1 VTPHTLVFATK
12 LAPPRIGARIVP
24 RRELLE
30 RLRMLQQRRLVL
42 VTGSAGFGKTI
53 LLAQWRQELLK
64 EGHDVAWLSLSPDER
79 LLPAFRSYLLVAAQ
93 ELGLASQGEESLLDE
108 SEAANDAVVRTLI
121 NEARDAS
128 RELYLIIDD
137 FHHVEDARA
146 HQLVQLLLDVGAD
159 NVHLIIAARAT
170 PPLRLSRLRVM
181 EQLGEIECTE
191 LPFDFHESLSFLERN
206 LAKKLSTDEARLIH
220 DVTEGWPATLQ
231 LVTIALNGRSPHSVD
246 VRKLVLQARDLRSY
260 LAENVLT
267 QLSPA
272 LVEFMEPLA
281 LFRRFCAPLANH
293 VTGRTDAVTAIEE
306 IERANL
312 FLFPVDSDDS
322 EPWFRF
328 HPLFS
333 DVLAERLARR
343 GADAI
348 AQIHERAC
356 RWFADKDLLP
366 EVLRH
371 GSLSG
376 RPYSAIELV
385 ERLALEQTRLSHLGP
400 LARWLEQIPAQLQIP
415 HPLLPVLGALA
426 HALTGRTEKAC
437 EILSRVPQ
445 AAIAENPGL
454 AARIELVRAIVKTQ
468 HDDTADLIESVSRI
482 PEELLTERMM
492 RQTRLTALLLGL
504 VARGRFEQ
512 ASQVFATHP
521 VAHHE
526 RSDEM
531 MLIAETVLLVAHWYS
546 GDCVA
551 TIRFG
556 DELLA
561 RAEAAHGRR
570 SISASVCAALLAAAR
585 YETNCI
591 DDARELLANRMD
603 MLRRS
608 TPETAIQATLC
619 EARLDALQGE
629 RSHAMDFLKSQH
641 AHFAAAGFSRA
652 TAAVLGLRVELDLQ
666 IGNVAGAVAA
676 RDALAEHVRRQAD
689 TSHSDCETVAIAA
702 RARASVSLAE
712 HRYEEALAHLGSA
725 REWYERFR
733 RAGRLVDCDL
743 LAARIHEGYGN
754 TDAAHTSLRRA
765 LTTGASLGMLRTFMD
780 HGPALLRQVDEL
792 TRTKDL
798 PEAAAA
804 LARHIV
810 AAARSANGGSAGTG
824 NDTDSPDAA
833 GLTPRELQIL
843 SMLGQSMSTK
853 RIALTLNLS
862 PNTVKWN
869 VKNIFGKLGVN
880 SRYAALAQAR
890 QRKLMEG

>member
-1 VTPHTLVFATK
+1 
-12 LAPPRIGARIVP
+12 
-24 RRELLE
+24 
-30 RLRMLQQRRLVL
+30 MLQQRRLVL

-64 EGHDVAWLSLSPDER
+64 DGHDVAWISLSPDER
-79 LLPAFRSYLLVAAQ
+79 RLPAFRSYLLVAAQ
-93 ELGLASQGEESLLDE
+93 ELGLATHGEDSLLDD
-108 SEAANDAVVRTLI
+108 SEAANDAVTRALI
-121 NEARDAS
+121 NEARNAS

-137 FHHVEDARA
+137 FHHVEDPRA
-146 HQLVQLLLDVGAD
+146 HQLLQRLLDVGAD

-170 PPLRLSRLRVM
+170 PALRLSRLRVM
-181 EQLGEIECTE
+181 EQLGEIECTD
-191 LPFDFHESLSFLERN
+191 LPFDFHESMSFLERN
-206 LAKKLSTDEARLIH
+206 LARKLSTDEARLVH

-231 LVTIALNGRSPHSVD
+231 LVTIALNGRSPHAVD
-246 VRKLVLQARDLRSY
+246 LRKLVLQARDLRSY
-260 LAENVLT
+260 LAEDVLT

-281 LFRRFCAPLANH
+281 LFRRFCAPLARH
-293 VTGRTDAVTAIEE
+293 VTGRADAAAAIEE

-312 FLFPVDSDDS
+312 FLFPVETDDR

-343 GADAI
+343 GADAV
-348 AQIHERAC
+348 ARIHERAC

-400 LARWLEQIPAQLQIP
+400 LARWLEQIPTQLHVP

-426 HALTGRTEKAC
+426 HALTGRTDQAC
-437 EILSRVPQ
+437 ETLARVPHS
-445 AAIAENPGL
+445 AVIENPAL
-454 AARIELVRAIVKTQ
+454 AARVDLVRAIVKTQ
-468 HDDTADLIESVSRI
+468 RDDTADLLESVNRI
-482 PEELLTERMM
+482 PEDLLTERMM
-492 RQTRLTALLLGL
+492 RQTRLTAMLLGL

-512 ASQVFATHP
+512 AAQVFATHP
-521 VAHHE
+521 VAQHE

-591 DDARELLANRMD
+591 DEARELLANRMD

-629 RSHAMDFLKSQH
+629 RGHAMDFLQSQH
-641 AHFAAAGFSRA
+641 AHFAAAGFARA
-652 TAAVLGLRVELDLQ
+652 TAAVLGLRVELELQ
-666 IGNVAGAVAA
+666 IGNVPGAIAA
-676 RDALAEHVRRQAD
+676 RDALTEHVRRQGA
-689 TSHSDCETVAIAA
+689 TSHTDCETVAIAA

-712 HRYEEALAHLGSA
+712 RRYEEALAHLVTA

-733 RAGRLVDCDL
+733 RTGRLVDCDL
-743 LAARIHEGYGN
+743 LAARIHEAYGN
-754 TDAAHTSLRRA
+754 SDAAHTALSRA
-765 LTTGASLGMLRTFMD
+765 LIAGARLGMLRTFID
-780 HGPALLRQVDEL
+780 HGPTLLRQVDEL
-792 TRTKDL
+792 ARTKGL
-798 PEAAAA
+798 PEAAAT
-804 LARHIV
+804 LARHL
-810 AAARSANGGSAGTG
+810 AAVTRSANAGGA
-824 NDTDSPDAA
+824 DTRSDSGSPDDTR
-833 GLTPRELQIL
+833 LTPRELQVL
-843 SMLGQSMSTK
+843 SMLDQSMSTK

-890 QRKLMEG
+890 QRKLIEG